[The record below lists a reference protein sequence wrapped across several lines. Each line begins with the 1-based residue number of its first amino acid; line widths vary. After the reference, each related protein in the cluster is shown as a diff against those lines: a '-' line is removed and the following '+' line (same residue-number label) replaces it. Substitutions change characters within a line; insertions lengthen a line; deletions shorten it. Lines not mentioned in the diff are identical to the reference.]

1 MMSSEF
7 KSITPISKK
16 WRKFKSIKRGY
27 YSLQIIISFYLLSFI
42 LPLFAGKDALV
53 VKYDGMYY
61 FPVFKYYPS
70 SVFGL
75 SNQGEA
81 NYRVLKKEFEKIS
94 SGNIVIM
101 PAYPY
106 GPVENLL
113 DEVNGVPPTPPSS
126 EHILGTDDRARDV
139 FSRILYAFNTSLS
152 FGISVT
158 LLSFL
163 IGTFAGALLG
173 YKGGLFDSYGQRLIE
188 IWSTLPFLFVVIII
202 SSLFQPDFILLS
214 VIMTV
219 FGWMGISYY
228 VRAEV
233 YREKSL
239 DYVLS
244 SYSSGTGI
252 LKILFRHIIPNSLT
266 PVLSFAPFA
275 VAANIMAL
283 VGLDFLGFGLP
294 PPEPSWGE
302 MLGQGLRDMSK
313 WWLVV
318 FPLGV
323 QFLTLLA
330 IVFIGEGMRKAFD
343 PKEHSGVMN

>member
-1 MMSSEF
+1 MMREKIISISPFAKKWKRF
-7 KSITPISKK
+7 KSI
-16 WRKFKSIKRGY
+16 RRGY
-27 YSLQIIISFYLLSFI
+27 YSLQVIIFIYIVSFI
-42 LPLFAGKDALV
+42 LPLFAGKDALLI
-53 VKYDGMYY
+53 KFNGSYY
-61 FPVFKYYPS
+61 FPFLKYYPAS
-70 SVFGL
+70 EFNLNV
-75 SNQGEA
+75 QGEA
-81 NYRVLKKEFEKIS
+81 NYRILKKEFEKQN
-94 SGNIVIM
+94 SGNFVLM
-101 PAYPY
+101 PVHPY

-113 DEVNGVPPTPPSS
+113 DEINGVPPTPPSP

-139 FSRILYAFNTSLS
+139 LSRIIYAFNTSLS
-152 FGISVT
+152 FGIIVT
-158 LLSFL
+158 LISFL
-163 IGTFAGALLG
+163 FGTSAGALLG

-188 IWSTLPFLFVVIII
+188 IWSTLPFLFLVIII
-202 SSLFQPDFILLS
+202 SSLFQPNFFLLS
-214 VIMTV
+214 VILTV

-283 VGLDFLGFGLP
+283 VSLDFLGFGLP

-302 MLGQGLRDMSK
+302 MLSQGLRDLSH
-313 WWLVV
+313 WWLVI
-318 FPLGV
+318 FPLSV

-330 IVFIGEGMRKAFD
+330 IVFIGEGIRKAFD
-343 PKEHSGVMN
+343 PKENSGII